1 MGGVGGNRK
10 DVGIAPRNKIKIDEE
25 TVGGSP
31 DVGENAVVDVALF
44 EVVFETD
51 DGAAR
56 KKLRGVF
63 AGFMAKTLHGLS
75 RIFGLGCVDSE

>member
-10 DVGIAPRNKIKIDEE
+10 DVGIALRNKLEIHEE
-25 TVGGSP
+25 SVGGSP
-31 DVGENAVVDVALF
+31 DVGEKSVIDVALF

-56 KKLRGVF
+56 KKLCGVF
-63 AGFMAKTLHGLS
+63 AGFVSETLHGLS